1 MKKRFA
7 AIVVSS
13 IVAVMLAACGNS
25 GATASQTSTAQSAQT
40 SESRGNASASSGS
53 AVTADEASSLAA
65 GSAAS
70 GNSKSL
76 IVYFDYSENMG
87 DTSNM
92 SADAITSASL
102 AGQKYD
108 GITKNDLLVMR
119 DEIQKQTD
127 ADTFSVVVT
136 DPYDPDYEKMV
147 GVAQDDQNDNKKF
160 SFVNQ
165 LPDLSGYDTIYM
177 GMPVWWGGLPQPMVS
192 FLDQNDFSGKTIIPF
207 GINLGSGFGQMID
220 QIKKAEP
227 NATVSDDGLTENSH
241 TANDKVISDVD
252 AWLKSL

>member
-1 MKKRFA
+1 MKKRLMTLTLTSL
-7 AIVVSS
+7 IVLS
-13 IVAVMLAACGNS
+13 LAACGS
-25 GATASQTSTAQSAQT
+25 STASSDTAVSQTDQTQETSSAAVGNAGTGTKEGTSAQSDGT
-40 SESRGNASASSGS
+40 
-53 AVTADEASSLAA
+53 
-65 GSAAS
+65 AS

-87 DTSNM
+87 DTSDM
-92 SADAITSASL
+92 SADAVTSASL
-102 AGQKYD
+102 VGEKYD

-119 DEIQKQTD
+119 DEIQKQTG

-136 DPYDPDYEKMV
+136 EPYDPDYNKMV
-147 GVAQDDQNDNKKF
+147 SVAQQDQNKNKKF
-160 SFVNQ
+160 SFVNK

-207 GINLGSGFGQMID
+207 GINLGSGFGRMID

-227 NATVSDDGLTENSH
+227 DATVSDDGLTENSH
-241 TANDKVISDVD
+241 TANDEVVNDVD
-252 AWLKSL
+252 QWLKGLA